1 MRCWWVGGW
10 GGHGGGQKRGYGVV
24 VGKVRGRGE
33 RVKGRLRILVNLT
46 KARSVLQPQFLSRKE
61 KLWKRPENMFYQ
73 QHSTY
78 IDVFHYVTFLFY
90 KHIARPAEF

>member
-1 MRCWWVGGW
+1 MVVK
-10 GGHGGGQKRGYGVV
+10 GGGGMV

-61 KLWKRPENMFYQ
+61 KLWKPLENKFYQ

-78 IDVFHYVTFLFY
+78 IDVFHDFTFLFY
-90 KHIARPAEF
+90 KHITRPAEF